1 MIEPRVYRAAF
12 VPALLALVLT
22 MFSLQS
28 RPRPLPQGLAADV
41 LFDGRLA
48 AIESARI
55 AEREPDRRPGRPGNL
70 RTAERVAE
78 LLDARGFAEPE
89 LQRFTHAGREL
100 VNVIARRA
108 GELRRQIVIVAAR
121 DAAVVPEAT
130 GSAADTAALLELA
143 RVFEGRPARKTLV
156 LASVDGSTLGEVG
169 TSRLVSELSSP
180 EMVDGVLVVSD
191 LASPTRR
198 GPFVQAWSNDSTRA
212 GIGLQRTVSESI
224 QQELEFDPGTSGALG
239 QLARLSFP
247 IGIGPQGVLLDEGY
261 DAVRISGSGE
271 LPPEGNGPVESIDED
286 TIGALGRATLRTFTA
301 LDMGARPDHGP
312 KSYVTAV
319 SQVMPGWVLSL
330 LAGTLLL
337 PALVAA
343 VDAFARVRRQR
354 IDVLPWLRWLGA
366 WTAPFLA
373 GYAVAELLA
382 LTGATPSP
390 PPAPVPPDVLPVDG
404 AALGVLAGVAVA
416 MALALLLARWLAAR
430 PDPRLASPEGPGA
443 AVAVALVLGVTSLL
457 LWVANPYAGLMVV
470 PAAHLW
476 LLALLLKGPPPR
488 RVRALL
494 LGLGA
499 LPPLLVTIYYLFAL
513 SIDPVAGAWYLLL
526 LVTGHAVA
534 PGMAFVSC
542 VMLGTLCAAAEL
554 VYRQPAAPPEEES
567 SPEGPSV
574 YGPGAHAGPGSL
586 GGTESA
592 LRR

>member
-48 AIESARI
+48 AIETARI

-70 RTAERVAE
+70 RTAARVVE
-78 LLDARGFAEPE
+78 LLDARGFPEPE
-89 LQRFTHAGREL
+89 IQRFTHDGREL

-108 GELRRQIVIVAAR
+108 GQLRRQIVIVAAR

-143 RVFEGRPARKTLV
+143 RVFEGRPSRKTLV
-156 LASVDGSTLGEVG
+156 LASADGSTLGEVG
-169 TSRLVSELSSP
+169 TSRLLSELPSP
-180 EMVDGVLVVSD
+180 EMVDGVLVMSD
-191 LASPTRR
+191 LAAPTRR
-198 GPFVQAWSNDSTRA
+198 GSFVQAWSNDSRRA
-212 GIGLQRTVSESI
+212 GIGLERTVSESV
-224 QQELEFDPGTSGALG
+224 QQELDFDPANTGAFG

-247 IGIGPQGVLLDEGY
+247 IGIGPQGVLLDAGY

-271 LPPEGNGPVESIDED
+271 LPLEGNGPVESIDED
-286 TIGALGRATLRTFTA
+286 VLGPLGRATLRTFTA
-301 LDMGARPDHGP
+301 LDLGPRPEHGP

-319 SQVMPGWVLSL
+319 SQVMPGWALSL

-337 PALVAA
+337 AALVAA

-354 IDVLPWLRWLGA
+354 IDVLPWMRWLGA

-373 GYAVAELLA
+373 GYALAELLA

-390 PPAPVPPDVLPVDG
+390 PPAPVPPGVLPVDG
-404 AALGVLAGVAVA
+404 AALGVLAGVGVA

-430 PDPRLASPEGPGA
+430 PDRRLAIPGGPGA
-443 AVAVALVLGVTSLL
+443 AVAAALVLGVSSLL
-457 LWVANPYAGLMVV
+457 LWVANPYAGLLVV

-476 LLALLLKGPPPR
+476 LLALLLAGPPPR
-488 RVRALL
+488 RLRALL

-499 LPPLLVTIYYLFAL
+499 LPPLLVAIYYLFAL
-513 SIDPVAGAWYLLL
+513 SIDPLEGAWYLLL

-534 PGMAFVSC
+534 PGTAFVGC
-542 VMLGTLCAAAEL
+542 VMLGTLCAAVEL
-554 VYRQPAAPPEEES
+554 VYRQPGVAPDGES
-567 SPEGPSV
+567 PPEGPSV
-574 YGPGAHAGPGSL
+574 YGPGAYAGPGSL

-592 LRR
+592 IRR

>member
-41 LFDGRLA
+41 LFDGRVA

-70 RTAERVAE
+70 RTAERVEE
-78 LLDARGFAEPE
+78 LLEARGFPETE

-108 GELRRQIVIVAAR
+108 GQLRRQIVIVAAR

-130 GSAADTAALLELA
+130 GSAADTAALVEMA
-143 RVFEGRPARKTLV
+143 RVFEGRPSRKTLV

-169 TSRLVSELSSP
+169 TSQLLEELPSP
-180 EMVDGVLVVSD
+180 EMVDGIIVMSD
-191 LASPTRR
+191 LASPSRR
-198 GPFVQAWSNDSTRA
+198 GPFVQAWSNDSSRA

-224 QQELEFDPGTSGALG
+224 SQELEFDPGTSGALG

-261 DAVRISGSGE
+261 DVVRISGSGE

-301 LDMGARPDHGP
+301 LDMGPRPDHGP
-312 KSYVTAV
+312 ESYVTAV

-343 VDAFARVRRQR
+343 VDAFARVRRRR

-382 LTGATPSP
+382 LVGATPAP

-416 MALALLLARWLAAR
+416 MGLALVLARWLAAR
-430 PDPRLASPEGPGA
+430 PDPRLATPEGPGP

-476 LLALLLKGPPPR
+476 LQAVLLKGPPPR

-494 LGLGA
+494 LALGA
-499 LPPLLVTIYYLFAL
+499 LAPLLVTIYYLFAL
-513 SIDPVAGAWYLLL
+513 SMDPVAGAWYLLL
-526 LVTGHAVA
+526 LVTGHTVA
-534 PGMAFVSC
+534 PGTAFVGC

-554 VYRQPAAPPEEES
+554 VYRQPAPPPEEES

-574 YGPGAHAGPGSL
+574 YGPGAYAGPGSL

>member
-1 MIEPRVYRAAF
+1 
-12 VPALLALVLT
+12 
-22 MFSLQS
+22 
-28 RPRPLPQGLAADV
+28 
-41 LFDGRLA
+41 
-48 AIESARI
+48 
-55 AEREPDRRPGRPGNL
+55 
-70 RTAERVAE
+70 
-78 LLDARGFAEPE
+78 
-89 LQRFTHAGREL
+89 
-100 VNVIARRA
+100 
-108 GELRRQIVIVAAR
+108 
-121 DAAVVPEAT
+121 
-130 GSAADTAALLELA
+130 
-143 RVFEGRPARKTLV
+143 V

-169 TSRLVSELSSP
+169 TSQLLAELPSP
-180 EMVDGVLVVSD
+180 EMVDGIIVMSD

-198 GPFVQAWSNDSTRA
+198 GPFVQAWSNDASRA

-224 QQELEFDPGTSGALG
+224 SQELEFDPGTSGALG

-261 DAVRISGSGE
+261 DVVRISGSGE

-301 LDMGARPDHGP
+301 LDMGPRPEHGP
-312 KSYVTAV
+312 ESYVTAV

-343 VDAFARVRRQR
+343 VDAFARVRRRR

-416 MALALLLARWLAAR
+416 MALALVLARWLAAR
-430 PDPRLASPEGPGA
+430 PDPRLATPEGPGP

-476 LLALLLKGPPPR
+476 LQAVLLKGPPPR

-494 LGLGA
+494 LAVGA
-499 LPPLLVTIYYLFAL
+499 LPPLLVAIYYLFAL
-513 SIDPVAGAWYLLL
+513 SMDPVAGAWYLLL
-526 LVTGHAVA
+526 LVTGHTVA
-534 PGMAFVSC
+534 PGTAFVGC

-574 YGPGAHAGPGSL
+574 YGPGAYAGPGSL

>member
-41 LFDGRLA
+41 LFDGRVA

-70 RTAERVAE
+70 RTAERVEE
-78 LLDARGFAEPE
+78 LLEARGFPETE

-100 VNVIARRA
+100 VNVIGRRA
-108 GELRRQIVIVAAR
+108 GQLRRQIVIVAAR

-130 GSAADTAALLELA
+130 GSAADTAALVEMA
-143 RVFEGRPARKTLV
+143 RVFEGRPSRKTLV

-169 TSRLVSELSSP
+169 TSQLLEELPSP
-180 EMVDGVLVVSD
+180 EMVDGIIVMSD
-191 LASPTRR
+191 LASPSRR
-198 GPFVQAWSNDSTRA
+198 GPFVQAWSNDSSRA

-224 QQELEFDPGTSGALG
+224 SQELEFDPGTSGALG

-261 DAVRISGSGE
+261 DVVRISGSGE

-301 LDMGARPDHGP
+301 LDMGPRPEHGP
-312 KSYVTAV
+312 ESYVTAV

-343 VDAFARVRRQR
+343 VDAFARVRRRR

-382 LTGATPSP
+382 LVGATPSP

-416 MALALLLARWLAAR
+416 MGLALVLARWLAAR
-430 PDPRLASPEGPGA
+430 PDPRLATPEGPGP

-476 LLALLLKGPPPR
+476 LQAVLLKGPPPR

-494 LGLGA
+494 LALGA
-499 LPPLLVTIYYLFAL
+499 LAPLLVTIYYLFAL
-513 SIDPVAGAWYLLL
+513 SMDPVAGAWYLLL
-526 LVTGHAVA
+526 LVTGHTVA
-534 PGMAFVSC
+534 PGTAFVGC
-542 VMLGTLCAAAEL
+542 VMLGTLSASAEL
-554 VYRQPAAPPEEES
+554 VYRQPAPPPEEES

-574 YGPGAHAGPGSL
+574 YGPGAYAGPGSL